1 MESSAVMMVWTQPFD
16 FDAGDVI
23 TWVHEPCCY
32 QFYVFVEKTI
42 SEHENIGPSTL
53 LLVLIACSVF
63 LFKVINVGFITKIKV
78 LREKRRI
85 R

>member
-1 MESSAVMMVWTQPFD
+1 MMKVWTQPFD
-16 FDAGDVI
+16 FDPGDVI

-32 QFYVFVEKTI
+32 QFNVFVEKTI

-53 LLVLIACSVF
+53 LLVLIACSVY
-63 LFKVINVGFITKIKV
+63 LLKVINLGFITKVKV
-78 LREKRRI
+78 LREKGRI